1 MSNKA
6 CLKYSNRLTRREQ
19 EVLDCL
25 MDGLD
30 YKETAK
36 KLSITITTL
45 YSHRNNI
52 FQKKDVN
59 SLQQLIVK
67 EYKALLARPDL
78 VERFKRLQKQIYQ
91 QMAEE
96 IQKKLNEVTNE

>member
-1 MSNKA
+1 MGNKA

-36 KLSITITTL
+36 KLGIS
-45 YSHRNNI
+45 YSTAKSFAVFI
-52 FQKKDVN
+52 FQKKEVN
-59 SLQQLIVK
+59 SLPELLVK
-67 EYKALLARPDL
+67 EYK
-78 VERFKRLQKQIYQ
+78 KR
-91 QMAEE
+91 
-96 IQKKLNEVTNE
+96 LNEVTNE

>member
-1 MSNKA
+1 MGNKA
-6 CLKYSNRLTRREQ
+6 CLKYSNRLTKREQ

-36 KLSITITTL
+36 KLGITITTL

-52 FQKKDVN
+52 FQKKEVN
-59 SLQQLIVK
+59 SLPELLVK
-67 EYKALLARPDL
+67 EYK
-78 VERFKRLQKQIYQ
+78 KR
-91 QMAEE
+91 
-96 IQKKLNEVTNE
+96 LNEVTNE